1 MGSILWIVMNDFA
14 VIVRVINSVLQG
26 TRRKELI
33 DNQINVNHS
42 PFKVYAIY
50 NCVKS
55 IHE

>member
-1 MGSILWIVMNDFA
+1 MGSIVWIVMNDFA

-26 TRRKELI
+26 THRKEII

-50 NCVKS
+50 NFAKS